1 MKAILDFDAKL
12 VSYAA
17 AIRECD
23 EAAKAYRE
31 NPSRKTDMAWE
42 AAQKRFD
49 DIRSVML
56 TAVTRLAV
64 AVA

>member
-23 EAAKAYRE
+23 EAAAAYRE
-31 NPSRKTDMAWE
+31 NPSRKNDMAWT
-42 AAQKRFD
+42 AAQSRFD
-49 DIRSVML
+49 AARSAIL
-56 TAVTRLAV
+56 TSVTHLAV